1 MSRLAAMFSDSS
13 RRFNFGGNSEP
24 WFRIG
29 TLDVGSAGVLSF
41 VVLFGFLLSAFE
53 GPSNPATKH
62 LYFGS
67 SEVFRGEIWRIFTWM
82 IPNVIEIWPLLSI
95 AMIFYIGSMI
105 EGTLG
110 RDKMVKFLAVLVVIP
125 VFSGLIVHVLGLG
138 PFAFAGGRYIAA
150 GLIYT
155 IVVFMPGIRSFFGI
169 PLWIIV
175 AVFVAIEALQ
185 HVGNRYTAG
194 LIFLFL
200 RVGFVFLAAKAF
212 GLANEISWI
221 PDLRTVMSG
230 VGQSGTSQAPA
241 SAGKKRRGRRSKK
254 DAPRPMVAV
263 DSSFEEMGI
272 DEILDQISAFGMDSL
287 NSSQR
292 KKLDAYSKGRKK
304 DS

>member
-1 MSRLAAMFSDSS
+1 MFSDSS

-53 GPSNPATKH
+53 GPNNPLTTH

-67 SEVFRGEIWRIFTWM
+67 SEIFRGEIWRTVTWM
-82 IPNVIEIWPLLSI
+82 IPNVIDIWPLLSI

-110 RDKMVKFLAVLVVIP
+110 REGMTKYLAVLVLIP
-125 VFSGLIVHVLGLG
+125 TFSGLIVHMLGLG

-155 IVVFMPGIRSFFGI
+155 VVVFMPGIRSFFGI

-230 VGQSGTSQAPA
+230 APGQAGGSPAPRVG
-241 SAGKKRRGRRSKK
+241 GKKRRGRRSKK

>member
-1 MSRLAAMFSDSS
+1 MFSDSS

-53 GPSNPATKH
+53 GPNNPVTDH

-67 SEVFRGEIWRIFTWM
+67 SEVFGGEIWRIVTWM
-82 IPNVIEIWPLLSI
+82 IPNAIDIWPLLSI

-110 RDKMVKFLAVLVVIP
+110 REGMVKYLAVLILIP
-125 VFSGLIVHVLGLG
+125 VFSGLIVHVLGW
-138 PFAFAGGRYIAA
+138 PFAFAGGRYIASA
-150 GLIYT
+150 LIYT
-155 IVVFMPGIRSFFGI
+155 LVVFMPSVRSFFGV
-169 PLWIIV
+169 PLWILV
-175 AVFVAIEALQ
+175 AVFFVVEALQ
-185 HVGNRYTAG
+185 YIKIGYMGG
-194 LIFLFL
+194 LIFHFL
-200 RVGFVFLAAKAF
+200 QLGFVFLAAKAF

-230 VGQSGTSQAPA
+230 GSGQSGGSPAPRV
-241 SAGKKRRGRRSKK
+241 SGKKRRGRRSKQ